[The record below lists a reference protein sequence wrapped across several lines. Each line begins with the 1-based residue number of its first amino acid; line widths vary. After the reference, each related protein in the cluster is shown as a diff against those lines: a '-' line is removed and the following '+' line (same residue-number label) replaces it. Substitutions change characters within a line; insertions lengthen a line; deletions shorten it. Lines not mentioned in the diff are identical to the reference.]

1 MRISDWSSDV
11 CSSDLSKW
19 RIEARRGSFD
29 RYSTSLSPYSARR
42 DGLIFGTA
50 LRQAGRCCKD
60 LACIFAIA
68 VDLSDEFVH
77 RLELRLGTQK
87 SDELHF
93 DHLAIEIFGKIEEIR
108 SEERRVGK
116 ECVSTC
122 RSRWKPYH

>member
-1 MRISDWSSDV
+1 MFFVFQQKTAYDVRISDWSSDV
-11 CSSDLSKW
+11 CSSDL
-19 RIEARRGSFD
+19 GSFD

-60 LACIFAIA
+60 LACIFASA

-77 RLELRLGTQK
+77 RLELGLGTQK

-93 DHLAIEIFGKIEEIR
+93 DHLAIEIFGKIEEI
-108 SEERRVGK
+108 GFQ
-116 ECVSTC
+116 
-122 RSRWKPYH
+122 

>member
-1 MRISDWSSDV
+1 MFVFSFFVFKHKTAYELLISDCSSDV

-19 RIEARRGSFD
+19 RVEARRGSFD

-77 RLELRLGTQK
+77 RLELGLGTQK
-87 SDELHF
+87 SDELPF
-93 DHLAIEIFGKIEEIR
+93 ELGRESCRA
-108 SEERRVGK
+108 RV
-116 ECVSTC
+116 CQYV
-122 RSRWKPYH
+122 

>member
-77 RLELRLGTQK
+77 RLELGLGTQK
-87 SDELHF
+87 SDELPF
-93 DHLAIEIFGKIEEIR
+93 DPLAR
-108 SEERRVGK
+108 PEERRAGTEGVRTG
-116 ECVSTC
+116 
-122 RSRWKPYH
+122 